1 VAKKRGLLAEINR
14 SLQQDARRRQQA
26 QNQAVRQQA
35 AAQRQAEQAARQ
47 AQRAIDQAYKASVAD
62 QKRAEQ
68 EAKRLHVEAMEAEVA
83 AKNAELA
90 VVYDEIDNM
99 LSATL
104 AVDDFVDLN
113 NLRRVA
119 EHPPF
124 DPGAV
129 GSPGLQPP
137 RLQAP
142 PEPTFVPPDGAP
154 KGLSGV
160 FGGKKKYAEVLAQ
173 AQAEH
178 EKAHKHWQGQVAD
191 LPVRQQALDDDYKRA
206 ELKRQ
211 EQLAAAK
218 EKYDD
223 ECRQREAEVEESNRA
238 LDQLIAN
245 LGYEVEDAIQE
256 YVTIVLENSVY
267 PDAFPVSHDFQFD
280 SAHRELTLEVTV
292 PAPSEVPSVREYK
305 YVKAKDEIAE
315 TALPQKDQKD
325 RYANAVAQVA
335 LRTLHE
341 IFEAD
346 RAGRIQTISV
356 TIATEALD
364 VATGRTIEVPL
375 VAVASDRAT
384 FEQLD
389 LSNVVPAATLAHLK
403 ASVSKNPWGLVPI
416 NQSKGVRG

>member
-1 VAKKRGLLAEINR
+1 MAKKRGLLVEINR

-26 QNQAVRQQA
+26 QSRAVREQA

-47 AQRAIDQAYKASVAD
+47 AQRALDQAYKAAVAD
-62 QKRAEQ
+62 QKHAEQ

-83 AKNAELA
+83 AKNADLA
-90 VVYDEIDNM
+90 VIYEEIDTM

-104 AVDDFVDLN
+104 AVDDFVDLE

-124 DPGAV
+124 DPGSL

-142 PEPTFVPPDGAP
+142 PEPTFAPPDGAP

-178 EKAHKHWQGQVAD
+178 DKAHQHWQGQVAQ
-191 LPVRQQALDDDYKRA
+191 LPSRQQELDDGYQRA
-206 ELKRQ
+206 ELQRQ
-211 EQLAAAK
+211 QQLAVAK
-218 EKYDD
+218 EQYDE
-223 ECRQREAEVEESNRA
+223 ECRQREAEVAESNRA
-238 LDQLIAN
+238 VDQLIAN

-256 YVTIVLENSVY
+256 YVSIVLGNSVY
-267 PDAFPVSHDFQFD
+267 PDAFSVEHDFRFD

-292 PAPSEVPSVREYK
+292 PAPSDVPATREYK
-305 YVKAKDEIAE
+305 YVKAKDEIVE
-315 TALPQKDQKD
+315 TSLPQKDQKD
-325 RYANAVAQVA
+325 RYANAIAQVA

-356 TIATEALD
+356 TIVTEALD
-364 VATGRTIEVPL
+364 VGTGRMAEVPL
-375 VAVASDRAT
+375 VAVASDRSA

-389 LSNVVPAATLAHLK
+389 LSNVVPAATLTHLK

-416 NQSKGVRG
+416 DLSKGVRG